1 MMEIWQLTD
10 KGVEEVYRMAYPENQ
25 QKIEIDRSK
34 SQIRIFTFDH
44 NVMEQDDLT
53 LYEGHTTG
61 SPLSKEK
68 HEKIFAFL
76 KRLMVK
82 GFY

>member
-44 NVMEQDDLT
+44 NGMEQDDLT
-53 LYEGHTTG
+53 LHEGHTTG
-61 SPLSKEK
+61 APLSKEK

-76 KRLMVK
+76 KRLKVK
-82 GFY
+82 GF